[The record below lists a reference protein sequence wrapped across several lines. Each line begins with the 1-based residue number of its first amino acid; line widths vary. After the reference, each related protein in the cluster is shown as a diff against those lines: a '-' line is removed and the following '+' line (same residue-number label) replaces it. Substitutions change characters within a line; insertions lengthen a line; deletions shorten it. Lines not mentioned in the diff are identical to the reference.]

1 MKATITLCALVAL
14 AAAAFIGEPVALA
27 AWTAASTEAVQTPE
41 PAWMVLSGASLLT
54 AASLVRR
61 YVPD

>member
-1 MKATITLCALVAL
+1 MKATITLCALLAL
-14 AAAAFIGEPVALA
+14 AAAAFIAEPVALA
-27 AWTAASTEAVQTPE
+27 AWTVASTEAVRTPE

-61 YVPD
+61 YVP

>member
-1 MKATITLCALVAL
+1 MKATITLCALLVL
-14 AAAAFIGEPVALA
+14 AAAAFIAEPVALA
-27 AWTAASTEAVQTPE
+27 AWTVASTEAVRTPE

-61 YVPD
+61 YVP

>member
-1 MKATITLCALVAL
+1 MKATITLCALLGL
-14 AAAAFIGEPVALA
+14 AAAAFIAEPVALA
-27 AWTAASTEAVQTPE
+27 AWGVASNEAVRTPE

-61 YVPD
+61 FVP

>member
-1 MKATITLCALVAL
+1 MKATIILCGILGLLVAALLAEPAAL
-14 AAAAFIGEPVALA
+14 AAGVI
-27 AWTAASTEAVQTPE
+27 ASNEAVRSLE

-61 YVPD
+61 YIP